1 MIPSRV
7 SLLQLEALTV
17 GALFLGGIGLM
28 GTHLDCA
35 QTAIVGIL
43 AMMGTVIHS
52 TLDALVG
59 GAGLAAIGVIL
70 VHKKI
75 LLRAKCWL
83 SP

>member
-59 GAGLAAIGVIL
+59 GAFAAAVGAVFH
-70 VHKKI
+70 HKND
-75 LLRAKCWL
+75 
-83 SP
+83 PPV